1 MKSTHCNAD
10 MIRPQ
15 VGFPKHS
22 RSACRA
28 EMHSDLSSLLPVA
41 DIDFGRSLGA
51 NMFLLE
57 KGTHAEH
64 RTGSPLALATMAD
77 AYNIRIGGYLDA
89 QGTTR
94 AMRGSRHRPLR
105 HQVQRDY
112 RRAGVRATAYSTI
125 VLVAPVS
132 LGQLPKS
139 LTGGFRGTTRQ
150 PPYSSRSIRSTRA
163 QLPDLPTRPKSV
175 RRSRTW
181 LDPHELH
188 LERSLNANQN
198 WSQDV
203 GRLFGNTRNA
213 RVHAPVDEALGPA
226 PLHFEASPGHRDWH
240 QRHRVGS
247 SDFLI

>member
-112 RRAGVRATAYSTI
+112 RRAAVRTTACSRSCSWLRSPS
-125 VLVAPVS
+125 VK
-132 LGQLPKS
+132 LPKS
-139 LTGGFRGTTRQ
+139 LSGGLRGATRQ
-150 PPYSSRSIRSTRA
+150 PAYSSRSIRSTRA
-163 QLPDLPTRPKSV
+163 QLSRSSNPTKIC
-175 RRSRTW
+175 
-181 LDPHELH
+181 
-188 LERSLNANQN
+188 
-198 WSQDV
+198 
-203 GRLFGNTRNA
+203 
-213 RVHAPVDEALGPA
+213 APISNMA
-226 PLHFEASPGHRDWH
+226 
-240 QRHRVGS
+240 
-247 SDFLI
+247 